1 MVQHMR
7 LPKFWLGPEAGRST
21 FFPYHGGSGFL
32 RWNADIPLTL
42 LHNIAVALVTSVDNS
57 VATHCDNLWTQPV
70 PPSKVMFSTLH
81 KEGIRGGDL
90 CSNGGSCSSYSSA
103 F

>member
-42 LHNIAVALVTSVDNS
+42 LGNIAVALVTSVDNS
-57 VATHCDNLWTQPV
+57 VAPHIVITVDSAK
-70 PPSKVMFSTLH
+70 PPSKVMFSTLQ